1 MNLARDVWDAF
12 TSPFANGPQ
21 QTWQT
26 IKLAMSALALAA
38 VAGLTLGVA
47 ATRFGRVGSYV
58 IQAIGHLG
66 RMVPTLGIMAL
77 VAALWTI
84 GFWPAVIALIALGIA
99 PILLNTYTGI
109 RDVDPTAIGAAR
121 GMGLTSPQILL
132 KVSLPLAAP
141 LIFAGLRT
149 ATNEVIATAALGAFV
164 GADGLGVIIQ
174 SGLGNLQTAEL
185 LAGAIPIA
193 ALALTTDGLLAVVER
208 TCTPKGLRLARRQA
222 KQQGR
227 LA

>member
-1 MNLARDVWDAF
+1 MSILVDTWDAF
-12 TSPFANGPQ
+12 RSPFANGPM
-21 QTWQT
+21 QTWAT
-26 IKLAMSALALAA
+26 VKLAAAGLGLAA
-38 VAGLTLGVA
+38 VTGLALGVL
-47 ATRFGRVGSYV
+47 ATRLGRAASYG

-84 GFWPAVIALIALGIA
+84 GFWPAVIGLFALGVA
-99 PILLNTYTGI
+99 PVLLNTYTGI
-109 RDVDPTAIGAAR
+109 RDVDPDVTGAAR
-121 GMGLTSPQILL
+121 GMGLTGAQVL
-132 KVSLPLAAP
+132 VRVALPLAAP

-149 ATNEVIATAALGAFV
+149 AANEVVATAALGAFV

-193 ALALTTDGLLAVVER
+193 GLALLADGLIALGER
-208 TCTPKGLRLARRQA
+208 LLTPTGLRVSRRLTR
-222 KQQGR
+222 QQGR
-227 LA
+227 LT